1 MWEINTVLTKDET
14 GEIVIVFLDRE
25 IRTVFDLTVRGFDE
39 EVRERIKL

>member
-1 MWEINTVLTKDET
+1 MWEITVLTKDET